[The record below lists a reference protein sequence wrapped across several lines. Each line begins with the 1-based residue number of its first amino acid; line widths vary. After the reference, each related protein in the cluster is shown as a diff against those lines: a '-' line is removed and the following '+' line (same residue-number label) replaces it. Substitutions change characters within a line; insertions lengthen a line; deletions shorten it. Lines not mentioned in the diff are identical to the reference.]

1 MEAMEDVITK
11 IITDTDK
18 QGKANGNLG
27 GLIVFLFWGVFLDNY
42 CISKIKK
49 KNDLQ
54 TELKHL

>member
-1 MEAMEDVITK
+1 MEDVITK